1 MKALLRPVARKDSA
15 AGFTL
20 IELLVVIAIIAILA
34 GMLLPALAKAK
45 AKAKGTACVSNFKQL
60 ALGLNLYVGDYG
72 EKFPRNMNPPAPTYA
87 DSSSWIGATEFG
99 SNTPV
104 PSYPSADYPITNGT
118 LYAYAPGPGLYRCP
132 AQPKESSTVF
142 THGTYSVCLNGKM
155 GGASS
160 GSLSL
165 ATAVQNPANAFAFV
179 DMKFA
184 SHCQIII
191 NPADTT
197 WGKYPAAR
205 HGNSGLFS
213 FLDGHIALEKWRGSF
228 LLQQAQA
235 AHLPGQSH
243 YGSAADAAVMQAS
256 DNADLAKVQAWLP

>member
-1 MKALLRPVARKDSA
+1 MKNPSRSVVRKDPA

-34 GMLLPALAKAK
+34 SMLLPALSQAK

-60 ALGLNLYVGDYG
+60 ALGLSLYIGDYAD
-72 EKFPRNMNPPAPTYA
+72 KFPKNMNPPAPTYA
-87 DSSSWIGATEFG
+87 DPNSWIGATEYG

-104 PSYPSADYPITNGT
+104 PAYPSADYPITNGT
-118 LYAYAPGPGLYRCP
+118 LFAYAPGPALYRCP
-132 AQPKESSTVF
+132 SLAKESSGVF

-155 GGASS
+155 GGASQGAMIS
-160 GSLSL
+160 
-165 ATAVQNPANAFAFV
+165 ATGVQNPGNAFAFV

-191 NPADTT
+191 NPPDTF
-197 WGKYPAAR
+197 WGKYPGAR

-228 LLQQAQA
+228 LLVQEQA

-243 YGSAADAAVMQAS
+243 YGSAADAAIMQAS
-256 DNADLAKVQAWLP
+256 DNADLAKVQSWLP